1 MLCVQSVSEKTV
13 RYVSLL
19 QSESINYNDALYL
32 ITKGNVC
39 DQFQKRL
46 QFIHRLVFY
55 FGFECN
61 IDMHVIKTGVVLI
74 SKYDL
79 STIFT
84 NNPRIYEYTE

>member
-1 MLCVQSVSEKTV
+1 MLCVQAVSEKTV

-19 QSESINYNDALYL
+19 QRESINYNDALYL

-61 IDMHVIKTGVVLI
+61 IDMYVIKAGV
-74 SKYDL
+74 
-79 STIFT
+79 
-84 NNPRIYEYTE
+84 YELPSYLRVYTVSCETRWKH